1 MKLSNL
7 YSIFWTKGKCPLQFY
22 LPKSTCLRSSGT
34 WKLNSTRRVMDEP
47 VRGLSANWKLLFG
60 SMNSGR

>member
-1 MKLSNL
+1 MS
-7 YSIFWTKGKCPLQFY
+7 SAV
-22 LPKSTCLRSSGT
+22 LPSSVSLAQVL
-34 WKLNSTRRVMDEP
+34 WVLEVEQHPQSAMDEP